1 MDISTET
8 LKKILEQKSVEMNE
22 LKYKYKILEDK
33 YNTVIKYY
41 YTLLEENEKML
52 AEYKDLLEKTKHNAR
67 GAGRKSKF
75 SQADIIGMKIFKE
88 KGRSTREIAKIYNCS
103 HVTVNK
109 LINEHEKTSKK
120 WFIAILRGIYKKIIL
135 IYVNKKIADRWH

>member
-33 YNTVIKYY
+33 YN
-41 YTLLEENEKML
+41 N
-52 AEYKDLLEKTKHNAR
+52 LLEKTKHNAR

-75 SQADIIGMKIFKE
+75 SQSEIDEMILLKE
-88 KGRSTREIAKIYNCS
+88 QGKSTRKIAEIYNCS

-109 LINEHEKTSKK
+109 LINEQE
-120 WFIAILRGIYKKIIL
+120 KKIDG
-135 IYVNKKIADRWH
+135 N

>member
-8 LKKILEQKSVEMNE
+8 LKKMLEQKSVEMNE

-52 AEYKDLLEKTKHNAR
+52 AEYKDLLGKTKHNAR

-75 SQADIIGMKIFKE
+75 SQTEIDEMILLKE
-88 KGRSTREIAKIYNCS
+88 QGKSTRKIAEIYNCS

-109 LINEHEKTSKK
+109 LINEQEK
-120 WFIAILRGIYKKIIL
+120 R
-135 IYVNKKIADRWH
+135 

>member
-8 LKKILEQKSVEMNE
+8 LKKMLEQKSVEMNE

-33 YNTVIKYY
+33 YN
-41 YTLLEENEKML
+41 N
-52 AEYKDLLEKTKHNAR
+52 LLEKTKHNAR

-88 KGRSTREIAKIYNCS
+88 RGRSTREIAKIYNCS

-120 WFIAILRGIYKKIIL
+120 
-135 IYVNKKIADRWH
+135 